1 MQFILTGDHLDVRE
15 AHGHV
20 NRVMPPTGS
29 T

>member
-1 MQFILTGDHLDVRE
+1 MQFIPTGDHLDVRE
-15 AHGHV
+15 AHGLV

>member
-1 MQFILTGDHLDVRE
+1 MQFIPTGDHLNARE
-15 AHGHV
+15 AHGLV